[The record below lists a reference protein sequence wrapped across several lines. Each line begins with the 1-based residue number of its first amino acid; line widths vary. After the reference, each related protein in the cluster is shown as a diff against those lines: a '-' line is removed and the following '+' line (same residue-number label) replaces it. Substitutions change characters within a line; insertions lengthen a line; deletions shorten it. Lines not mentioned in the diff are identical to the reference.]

1 MPGGQ
6 RGRKRQG
13 GRSDE
18 SRLGSGGWRWTLTP
32 AANRNLERLSE
43 EVQRRI
49 HAELNLLVAGSPTV
63 DIRKLEGGN
72 DEYRLRV
79 GDYRVLYGVDKTENV
94 FVVFKIA
101 DRKEAYR

>member
-1 MPGGQ
+1 MPGGR
-6 RGRKRQG
+6 RGRKRHG

-18 SRLGSGGWRWTLTP
+18 SRVGSDWRWILTP

-43 EVQRRI
+43 EVRRRI
-49 HAELNLLVAGSPTV
+49 KAELDLLVAGSPTV
-63 DIRKLEGGN
+63 DIRKLEGSS

-79 GDYRVLYGVDKTENV
+79 GDYRVLYGADKAEKT